1 MNLYKNTNNNKR
13 YYTLDYYYKTKFKTK
28 ISKLSL
34 DAPFS
39 CPNIDGTKGYNGC
52 IYCTNTTNNK
62 SLNEQIEQQK
72 EIINKKWPNSKY
84 IIYLQSHS
92 NTYANIEK
100 LKEIYEPLLK
110 INNVIGLSIGTRA
123 DCINNK
129 TLDYLE
135 QLSKKTYLTV
145 ELGLQTIHEKTSKL
159 INRCHTLEEF
169 EKTVKELKKRNINVV
184 VHIINGLPFETKE
197 MMLETIKYINKLNID
212 GIKIHMLFI
221 DQNAPIKNLKF
232 KYLTK
237 EEYINITCDQIEEL
251 NPNIVIHRLTGDG
264 NKETLI
270 YPLWSLK
277 KISVLNDI
285 DKELARRNT
294 YQGFNKSIQNKINQI
309 IINNIK
315 PNDLVIT
322 TQNNY
327 KFILQLIPK
336 GHLYTYKPLKNTNNY
351 TLINSKI
358 NLENK
363 ISLIIYETKDIIK
376 YKISIKKA
384 LKLLNKKGLI
394 IIKVDPKLKKTLNLK
409 NIKYETYKKNK
420 SYLIIIKNQE
430 SV

>member
-420 SYLIIIKNQE
+420 SYLIIIKNQD
-430 SV
+430 